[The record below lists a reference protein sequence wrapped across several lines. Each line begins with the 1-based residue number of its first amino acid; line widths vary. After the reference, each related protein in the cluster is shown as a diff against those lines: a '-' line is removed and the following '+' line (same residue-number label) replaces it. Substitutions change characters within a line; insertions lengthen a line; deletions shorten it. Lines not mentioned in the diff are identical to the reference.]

1 MALTVQST
9 NQSVSYLHGSNGVT
23 EKIRKAMYE
32 SAKQFVYIGFLLKEV
47 RDYKYYEE
55 GGYESVYDYAEFEL
69 GFKKSSTKNFIAIA
83 ENFGVQ
89 RYDYQGI
96 RRDTQTMS
104 LQQEYEKFNYSQLV
118 ELLAMSD
125 TQRAKAKPDMTIK
138 QLREIKR
145 QPEEAKQIDFDT
157 LDKIIAAGQTSGQ
170 RNIEVHDG
178 MQPTDIG
185 KPLTQVGLPMD
196 SKINA
201 SLKDETL
208 QNLCEIA
215 CMKFNKNKRYH
226 IVIYA
231 EK

>member
-1 MALTVQST
+1 MTDMIVNHLT
-9 NQSVSYLHGSNGVT
+9 GEMGVT
-23 EKIRKAMYE
+23 EKIKKAMFE

-55 GGYESVYDYAEFEL
+55 GGYESVYAYAEFEL

-89 RYDYQGI
+89 KYTYQGI
-96 RRDTQTMS
+96 RRESQTMS
-104 LQQEYEKFNYSQLV
+104 LQQEYKEFNYSQLV

-145 QPEEAKQIDFDT
+145 QPEEANQIEFDT
-157 LDKIIAAGQTSGQ
+157 LDKLIATGQTSGQ
-170 RNIEVHDG
+170 QSIQVHDG
-178 MQPTDIG
+178 MQETNIG
-185 KPLTQVGLPMD
+185 KPLAQVGLPVD

-201 SLKDETL
+201 SLKEETI